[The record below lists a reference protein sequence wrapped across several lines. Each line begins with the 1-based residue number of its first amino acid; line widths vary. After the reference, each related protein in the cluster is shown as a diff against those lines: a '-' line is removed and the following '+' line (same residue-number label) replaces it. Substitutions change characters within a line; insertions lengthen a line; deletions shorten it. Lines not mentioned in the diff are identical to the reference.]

1 MIPKNDIPSFLASE
15 LKKLSDRPDGY
26 VLEAPFNTMKD
37 EVATFWIAKVFKLLI
52 DVDKLI
58 EKSCLTFNS
67 EKFVQSI
74 KEPISILHAQDDWV
88 IPYKLGKRVYEAASK
103 ENSNAK
109 FYSFEKNLH
118 LGHDDIYKANKFD
131 EVVKE
136 IVSNVKESKLK
147 S

>member
-1 MIPKNDIPSFLASE
+1 MIILNILASE
-15 LKKLSDRPDGY
+15 LKKLPDRPDGY

-37 EVATFWIAKVFKLLI
+37 EVATFWIAKVFKLLL

-58 EKSCLTFNS
+58 DKSLLSFNS

-88 IPYKLGKRVYEAASK
+88 IPYKLGKTLYEAASK
-103 ENSNAK
+103 ENYKAK
-109 FYSFEKNLH
+109 FHSFEKNLH
-118 LGHDDIYKANKFD
+118 LGHDDIYKANTFD

-136 IVSNVKESKLK
+136 IVLNVKESKLK
-147 S
+147 I